1 MLGRHADHF
10 FATQARERVLAITP
24 NGGGRSLQIPDRERA
39 GSAQVTMRGHT
50 VPGPQRQVS
59 SGYMPGMGTVEAP
72 PAPVQPSGALPGMG
86 GSALPGMGGSA
97 LPGMSGGDMLP
108 GMGFLPQNWIIPG
121 IVVGVGA
128 WLLLRKRR

>member
-1 MLGRHADHF
+1 
-10 FATQARERVLAITP
+10 
-24 NGGGRSLQIPDRERA
+24 
-39 GSAQVTMRGHT
+39 
-50 VPGPQRQVS
+50 
-59 SGYMPGMGTVEAP
+59 
-72 PAPVQPSGALPGMG
+72 
-86 GSALPGMGGSA
+86 LPGMGGSA